1 MSGPFRSGQTV
12 RLCRSLQRSGAPSEF
27 KIIRVLPESNGEREY
42 RIKSVSEPY
51 ERVVKESDLE
61 RA

>member
-1 MSGPFRSGQTV
+1 MKDAFRSGQTV
-12 RLCRSLQRSGAPSEF
+12 RLSRSLQRSGSPSEF

-61 RA
+61 RV